1 VSFSVNDDLSVS
13 YGSHKSERSLT
24 SAAAAIEAEATS
36 VQVAYS
42 MGGASIKIA
51 ETSGDNMAYS
61 SGTNKDATTVALS
74 LAF

>member
-1 VSFSVNDDLSVS
+1 
-13 YGSHKSERSLT
+13 
-24 SAAAAIEAEATS
+24 
-36 VQVAYS
+36 